1 MKARF
6 THWYN
11 ALAAT
16 LLSLLG
22 FSSCGENGL
31 GGGGECLYGTPTST
45 FQVKGNVTD
54 EEGNPIQ
61 GIKTK
66 VEVKYG
72 RWAKDSI
79 AYTDS
84 NGNYLLGNYS
94 MTGSPTSQKE
104 DIVKVIFED
113 VDGEA
118 NGGTFAN
125 DTVQGKDLTIKQTS
139 ERDGSWYLGSYEI
152 TANAKLKKKQ

>member
-1 MKARF
+1 MKATF
-6 THWYN
+6 NNWYR
-11 ALAAT
+11 ALTAM
-16 LLSLLG
+16 LLTMLG
-22 FSSCGENGL
+22 FSSCGGNGQN
-31 GGGGECLYGTPTST
+31 GADDIECLYGTPTST

-72 RWAKDSI
+72 ASKNDSV
-79 AYTDS
+79 YTDS
-84 NGNYLLGNYS
+84 KGNYLLEKCA
-94 MTGSPTSQKE
+94 MTGIPTTEK

-125 DTVQGKDLTIKQTS
+125 DTVQGNDLTIKQTS
-139 ERDGSWYLGSYEI
+139 ERKGTWNLGSYEI